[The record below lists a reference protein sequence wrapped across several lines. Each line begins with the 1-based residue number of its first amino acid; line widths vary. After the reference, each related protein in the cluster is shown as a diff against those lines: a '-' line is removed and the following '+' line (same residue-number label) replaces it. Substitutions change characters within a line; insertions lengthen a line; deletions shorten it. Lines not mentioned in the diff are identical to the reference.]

1 MQTPGGGRAQQ
12 ENGGEHNSRTVAA
25 PQLRLYQLDLIE
37 RLDATPEQREL
48 LVAPT
53 GSGKT
58 VIAAEIIRRAIARG
72 ERVLFLAHRRELIA
86 QAHAKLYVLGIDAG
100 IIQAGFEPRPEQ
112 TVQVASIQTLW
123 ARAYRGSRMEPPPA
137 NLVVVDEAHH
147 VRAKTYQGILDSY
160 PEAVIIGLTA
170 TPCRGDG
177 RGLGNV
183 FDALTECPSIQELI
197 DFGFLVP
204 TKVYAPSTPDLTG
217 VRVERGDYMERQLA
231 ERMDQAKLIGD
242 IVEHWHRLA
251 ESGKTVVFATGVAHS
266 VHIRDEFLRSGVLAE
281 HIDGTTPTE
290 ERDAILARLSR
301 GETEVVTNCM
311 VLTEG
316 WDQPDV
322 SCIVLARPT
331 KHMGLYRQMIGRVL
345 RPAPGKEYALVL
357 DHAGAVFQHGFVEE
371 PVLWTLDQDRRA
383 ENPVQ
388 AARSKQEAPGLT
400 TCPECSAIRTSGQP
414 CPACGWRPQPKRQAI
429 DVIDGD
435 LAHIARDGTRAPGI

>member
-1 MQTPGGGRAQQ
+1 MSIDPGVDRF
-12 ENGGEHNSRTVAA
+12 
-25 PQLRLYQLDLIE
+25 
-37 RLDATPEQREL
+37 
-48 LVAPT
+48 
-53 GSGKT
+53 
-58 VIAAEIIRRAIARG
+58 
-72 ERVLFLAHRRELIA
+72 RVPGADQGL
-86 QAHAKLYVLGIDAG
+86 
-100 IIQAGFEPRPEQ
+100 RPE
-112 TVQVASIQTLW
+112 
-123 ARAYRGSRMEPPPA
+123 
-137 NLVVVDEAHH
+137 H
-147 VRAKTYQGILDSY
+147 
-160 PEAVIIGLTA
+160 
-170 TPCRGDG
+170 
-177 RGLGNV
+177 
-183 FDALTECPSIQELI
+183 
-197 DFGFLVP
+197 
-204 TKVYAPSTPDLTG
+204 PDLTG

-251 ESGKTVVFATGVAHS
+251 GSGKTVVFATGVAHS

-371 PVLWTLDQDRRA
+371 PFSGHSTRTGAPRTPFKPPAASRR
-383 ENPVQ
+383 
-388 AARSKQEAPGLT
+388 
-400 TCPECSAIRTSGQP
+400 
-414 CPACGWRPQPKRQAI
+414 
-429 DVIDGD
+429 
-435 LAHIARDGTRAPGI
+435 HRA